1 METSRKQRNK
11 GQKKNICALTV
22 SKRHSPP
29 KSAFSTTPT
38 VRLTGEMQGMLDFVE
53 EEAPWRVCL

>member
-53 EEAPWRVCL
+53 EEAP